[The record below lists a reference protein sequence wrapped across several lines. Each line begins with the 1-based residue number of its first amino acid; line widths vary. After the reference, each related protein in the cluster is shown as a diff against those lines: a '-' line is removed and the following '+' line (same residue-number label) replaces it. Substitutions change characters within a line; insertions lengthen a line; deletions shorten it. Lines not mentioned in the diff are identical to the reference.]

1 MFRALKT
8 AASGMDAQQKQIDI
22 IANNL
27 ANVNT
32 VGFKKSRGEFQ
43 DLFYQQLRSAA
54 APDVSQTT
62 SPIGLE
68 IGQGVRMMSSQKMFT
83 TGDMLPTGNSLD
95 LAIEG
100 EGFFRAQ
107 MPDGSFNYT
116 RAGNFKLDARR
127 QVVTGDGYV
136 IDPGID
142 IPDDAVEINISRE
155 GMVSV
160 RQDTSED
167 MAEVGQITL
176 VAFQNPAGLKSLG
189 RGLYGAMLVS
199 GEMTEAQP
207 GTDGLG
213 FTVQGQL
220 ESSNVQVV
228 EEMIDLISAQRAYE
242 VNSKVIQAAD
252 QMLRDASNLR

>member
-32 VGFKKSRGEFQ
+32 VGFKKARGEFQ

-54 APDVSQTT
+54 APDASQTT

-107 MPDGSFNYT
+107 MPDGSFSYT
-116 RAGNFKLDARR
+116 RAGNLKLDARR
-127 QVVTGDGYV
+127 QMVTSDGYV
-136 IDPGID
+136 IEPGIE
-142 IPDDAVEINISRE
+142 IPDDAVEITISRE
-155 GMVSV
+155 GVVSV
-160 RQDTSED
+160 RQNTNED
-167 MAEVGQITL
+167 IVEVGQLTL
-176 VAFQNPAGLKSLG
+176 VAFQNPAGLNSKG
-189 RGLYGAMLVS
+189 RGLYEATPAS
-199 GEMTEAQP
+199 GEITEAQP
-207 GTDGLG
+207 GADGLG

-252 QMLRDASNLR
+252 QMLRDATNLR